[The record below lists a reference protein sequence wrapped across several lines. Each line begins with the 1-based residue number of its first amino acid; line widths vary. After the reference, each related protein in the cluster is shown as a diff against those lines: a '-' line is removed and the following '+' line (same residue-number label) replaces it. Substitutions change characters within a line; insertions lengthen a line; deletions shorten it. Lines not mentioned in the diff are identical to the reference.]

1 MSDTL
6 MSDSEEEGGDFSASE
21 DEWLPGKLDGK
32 NKRKRN
38 DASDSDEISDESDA
52 HSLDEDL
59 SHKSVRKG
67 KQMAVNQQ
75 GSRKSNTKGK
85 QSFKRSGKA
94 SGTTGRLKPISSQDS
109 DSDSGNEHLVDPTK
123 LDLNS
128 KFFTTISSSATAD
141 GKISTQDAAPIFDCN
156 AGIGKL
162 SDSSEEEDGCAIQ
175 TDNKTPAGS
184 KGRKLISKIN
194 ETSQAYVNFQNFTKT
209 LETAKHHLESVTKKQ
224 HTDGNSIDISS
235 LLALGE
241 KSVTVAEKPKPS
253 SKGTTSKSRKV
264 TKKQVESDSDWEEV
278 EEGAEL
284 PSASRTQTVQIT
296 LKPELTKQKKK
307 KCTEI
312 DVDAC
317 IKRMINREKRDAQLV
332 LHKVTIIMGI
342 AHGNV
347 TNSVLNSPTLLA
359 IGNALIPSE
368 RCYPKGRTN
377 VQYFQQI
384 MQFYREI
391 VDLKD
396 RRMFVNSWKK
406 LTLEKSLRLQ
416 LLSQMANCKRDYIL
430 MFIILLR
437 SIGVQ
442 CRMVTSLQ
450 VVPKVL
456 PNSDLLKVVPTK
468 EKVKVP
474 EDTKKNKESDHDY
487 GEGKKKKAK
496 VSKKRKSSPVE
507 IPQLDG
513 ADDTENPRSKR
524 SKQKQPSAVQEGSG
538 SVSTND
544 MKPVSISPRKTRK
557 QRIDEAQ
564 TTEKD
569 NTTKSVA
576 KNGKP
581 AKEAKHVKNKSEPA
595 AAASSSKNETGESS
609 KMIRRDYEPKKNDKP
624 DKLPETSSTTKST
637 SSTPSPAKKIV
648 KIERFNPKT
657 RKLLN
662 NQVLST
668 DEDETNAKM
677 SSCNKLDLW
686 IEAFAE
692 EEERWI
698 PLDVTRGLMECVNEI
713 VQQASSPMLYV
724 LAWNNDGS
732 IKDVSAR
739 YCADY
744 LTVAIKHR
752 IMQQWMDN
760 VLAPFEGGKH
770 CSARDAAEDR
780 ELNRI
785 LEERPLPRTVAEYK
799 NHPYFA
805 LKRHLLKFEA
815 IYPADAPTLGFTS
828 GKEPV
833 YARECV
839 HTLHA
844 REVWLKQARTV
855 KMFETPYKIVSGRP
869 KYDRSSGQMLPS
881 QPLELFGYWQTEEY
895 DPPTA
900 EDGIV
905 PRNAYG
911 NVELFKP
918 CMLPKK
924 TVHLQLPALNRICKK
939 LRIDC
944 AQAVTGFD
952 FHGGSSHPVYD
963 GFVVC
968 EEFRDV
974 VVDAWHEEQH
984 AEEQRA
990 REKYEKRV
998 YGNWKKLIKGLLIR
1012 RKLQHKYN
1020 FDNLVQ

>member
-1 MSDTL
+1 MSDTF
-6 MSDSEEEGGDFSASE
+6 MSDSEEDGGDFSASE
-21 DEWLPGKLDGK
+21 DEWLPGKSDGK
-32 NKRKRN
+32 NSRSAK
-38 DASDSDEISDESDA
+38 DS
-52 HSLDEDL
+52 
-59 SHKSVRKG
+59 
-67 KQMAVNQQ
+67 
-75 GSRKSNTKGK
+75 
-85 QSFKRSGKA
+85 SGA
-94 SGTTGRLKPISSQDS
+94 DS
-109 DSDSGNEHLVDPTK
+109 DSSDHSDALSENGIRSGNTGKGKGRKLAWNAKNGSCNSNSKSKRPSNRPGKTTGVRGKESLKRTHQDSESSGDEHLVDPTK
-123 LDLNS
+123 LDLKS
-128 KFFTTISSSATAD
+128 KFFDAISSNSLARNLPANE
-141 GKISTQDAAPIFDCN
+141 APIFDCN

-162 SDSSEEEDGCAIQ
+162 SDSSEDENDLEQNVEKDARGA
-175 TDNKTPAGS
+175 
-184 KGRKLISKIN
+184 RKLITKIN
-194 ETSQAYVNFQNFTKT
+194 ETSQAYVNFQHFTKT
-209 LETAKHHLESVTKKQ
+209 LETAKNQLESVSKKQ
-224 HTDGNSIDISS
+224 HQHNSSDVSQ

-241 KSVTVAEKPKPS
+241 LGSNAAPKNAPTS
-253 SKGTTSKSRKV
+253 GTKARKA
-264 TKKQVESDSDWEEV
+264 TKKQQESDSDWEEV
-278 EEGAEL
+278 EEATQ
-284 PSASRTQTVQIT
+284 PCTSRTDGQGTVQIT
-296 LKPELTKQKKK
+296 LKSEVAPQKKK

-312 DVDAC
+312 DVEAY
-317 IKRMINREKRDAQLV
+317 ITRMINREKRDAQLV

-342 AHGNV
+342 AHGNL
-347 TNSVLNSPTLLA
+347 TNSVLNAPALLA

-368 RCYPKGRTN
+368 RCYPKGCTN

-384 MQFYREI
+384 MQYYREI

-396 RRMFVNSWKK
+396 RRIFVNKWKK

-416 LLSQMANCKRDYIL
+416 LLSQMANCKRDYVL
-430 MFIILLR
+430 LFIILLR
-437 SIGVQ
+437 SIGIQ

-456 PNSDLLKVVPTK
+456 SNADLLKVVPCK
-468 EKVKVP
+468 EKVKVTQ
-474 EDTKKNKESDHDY
+474 DTTKNVASDHDY
-487 GEGKKKKAK
+487 GEEKKKK
-496 VSKKRKSSPVE
+496 STIPKKRKVTPVE

-513 ADDTENPRSKR
+513 AEDVVKPGGKR
-524 SKQKQPSAVQEGSG
+524 SKQIRT
-538 SVSTND
+538 STAKETP
-544 MKPVSISPRKTRK
+544 KPVSISPRKTRN
-557 QRIDEAQ
+557 QRLGEAKSEENNKEKPKKENGKRSRESKKTAEKS
-564 TTEKD
+564 TTEFDSASKD
-569 NTTKSVA
+569 KQEES
-576 KNGKP
+576 
-581 AKEAKHVKNKSEPA
+581 
-595 AAASSSKNETGESS
+595 SS
-609 KMIRRDYEPKKNDKP
+609 KMIRRDYSQNKNDTNTKP
-624 DKLPETSSTTKST
+624 PAKCSPVKPTP
-637 SSTPSPAKKIV
+637 STPSSSKKIV

-662 NQVLST
+662 NPVLST
-668 DEDETNAKM
+668 DDECSSK
-677 SSCNKLDLW
+677 SSCSKLNLW

-692 EEERWI
+692 EEKRWV
-698 PLDVTRGLMECVNEI
+698 PLDVTRGLLDSVPEI
-713 VQQASSPMLYV
+713 VQLVSTPMLYV
-724 LAWNNDGS
+724 LAWNNDGT

-760 VLAPFEGGKH
+760 ILFPYSGD
-770 CSARDAAEDR
+770 RRNDRNIAEDN
-780 ELNRI
+780 ELSRI
-785 LEERPLPRTVAEYK
+785 LEERPLPRTISEYK

-815 IYPADAPTLGFTS
+815 IYPPDAPTLGFTS

-844 REVWLKQARTV
+844 REIWLKQARTV
-855 KMFETPYKIVSGRP
+855 KMFETPYKVVSGRP
-869 KYDRSSGQMLPS
+869 KYDRSSSQMLPA

-895 DPPTA
+895 EPPTA
-900 EDGIV
+900 ENGVV

-924 TVHLQLPALNRICKK
+924 TVHLQLPGLNRVCKK

-952 FHGGSSHPVYD
+952 FHSGSSHPVYD

-974 VVDAWHEEQH
+974 VVDAWHEEQA

-1020 FDNLVQ
+1020 FDNLNQ

>member
-1 MSDTL
+1 MSDTF
-6 MSDSEEEGGDFSASE
+6 MSESEEEGGDFSASE
-21 DEWLPGKLDGK
+21 DEWLPGKSDGK

-38 DASDSDEISDESDA
+38 DSSDSEAVTDESDG
-52 HSLDEDL
+52 HSEDDEIT
-59 SHKSVRKG
+59 SKTVGKG
-67 KQMAVNQQ
+67 KQMAKNNQ
-75 GSRKSNTKGK
+75 RFHKSNTKGK
-85 QSFKRSGKA
+85 PQTNRTGKA
-94 SGTTGRLKPISSQDS
+94 TGTIGRASVKQSSYQDS
-109 DSDSGNEHLVDPTK
+109 ESDSGDEHLVDPTK

-128 KFFTTISSSATAD
+128 KFFAAISSSSLAGEKVAA
-141 GKISTQDAAPIFDCN
+141 QDAAPVFDCN
-156 AGIGKL
+156 AGMGKL
-162 SDSSEEEDGCAIQ
+162 SDSSEEEEDAVVRH
-175 TDNKTPAGS
+175 DNCTPEDR
-184 KGRKLISKIN
+184 KGRKLIAKIN
-194 ETSQAYVNFQNFTKT
+194 EASQAYVNFQDFTKT
-209 LETAKHHLESVTKKQ
+209 LETAKNHLESATKKQ
-224 HTDGNSIDISS
+224 QQLTAGNAIDISS
-235 LLALGE
+235 LLAMGE
-241 KSVTVAEKPKPS
+241 KSSTVAEKPVPS
-253 SKGTTSKSRKV
+253 AKGTATKSRKAA
-264 TKKQVESDSDWEEV
+264 KKQAESDSDWEEV
-278 EEGAEL
+278 EEGAE
-284 PSASRTQTVQIT
+284 PASTSRAQTVQIT
-296 LKPELTKQKKK
+296 LKPELAKQKKK

-312 DVDAC
+312 DVEAY
-317 IKRMINREKRDAQLV
+317 INRMINREKRDAQLV

-342 AHGNV
+342 AHGNF
-347 TNSVLNSPTLLA
+347 TNGVLNSPTLLA

-368 RCYPKGRTN
+368 RCYPNGRTN

-384 MQFYREI
+384 MQYYREI

-396 RRMFVNSWKK
+396 RRMFVNSWKR

-456 PNSDLLKVVPTK
+456 SNSDLLKVVPAK
-468 EKVKVP
+468 EKMKVAK
-474 EDTKKNKESDHDY
+474 DTKKNVESDHDY
-487 GEGKKKKAK
+487 GEEKKKKAK
-496 VSKKRKSSPVE
+496 
-507 IPQLDG
+507 
-513 ADDTENPRSKR
+513 
-524 SKQKQPSAVQEGSG
+524 
-538 SVSTND
+538 
-544 MKPVSISPRKTRK
+544 
-557 QRIDEAQ
+557 
-564 TTEKD
+564 
-569 NTTKSVA
+569 SVA
-576 KNGKP
+576 KNSKP
-581 AKEAKHVKNKSEPA
+581 SKEAKNVKSKSEPVKTPA
-595 AAASSSKNETGESS
+595 TSSQDKNGESS
-609 KMIRRDYEPKKNDKP
+609 KMIRRDYEAKKDKN
-624 DKLPETSSTTKST
+624 DKLPEKSTIKPITKPTTKST
-637 SSTPSPAKKIV
+637 TSTPSPVKKIV

-657 RKLLN
+657 RKLLKN
-662 NQVLST
+662 PVLST
-668 DEDETNAKM
+668 DDDENSTKT
-677 SSCNKLDLW
+677 SSCNKLNLW

-692 EEERWI
+692 EEQCWI

-713 VQQASSPMLYV
+713 VQQASTPMLYV

-732 IKDVSAR
+732 IKDISAR

-744 LTVAIKHR
+744 LTVTIKHR

-760 VLAPFEGGKH
+760 VLGPFRGGKQ
-770 CSARDAAEDR
+770 CAARDAAEDR

-815 IYPADAPTLGFTS
+815 IYPPDAPTLGFTS

-839 HTLHA
+839 QTLHA

-900 EDGIV
+900 EGGIV

-924 TVHLQLPALNRICKK
+924 TVHLQLPGLNRICKK

-968 EEFRDV
+968 EEFKDV
-974 VVDAWHEEQH
+974 VVDAWHEEQQ

>member
-1 MSDTL
+1 MSDTF
-6 MSDSEEEGGDFSASE
+6 MSDSEEDGGDFSASE
-21 DEWLPGKLDGK
+21 DEWLPEKSGGKNNRRTRDSSEADTDNSEESDVLSEDGTHSGTSIGKGKGRKLALNAKYGPSNSNTK
-32 NKRKRN
+32 NKRPSNRPVKATGATGKGSLKRPN
-38 DASDSDEISDESDA
+38 QESDS
-52 HSLDEDL
+52 
-59 SHKSVRKG
+59 
-67 KQMAVNQQ
+67 
-75 GSRKSNTKGK
+75 
-85 QSFKRSGKA
+85 SG
-94 SGTTGRLKPISSQDS
+94 D
-109 DSDSGNEHLVDPTK
+109 EHLVDPTK
-123 LDLNS
+123 LDLKS
-128 KFFTTISSSATAD
+128 KFFDAISSNPLARNHE
-141 GKISTQDAAPIFDCN
+141 APTFDCN
-156 AGIGKL
+156 AGMGKL
-162 SDSSEEEDGCAIQ
+162 SDSSEEENDAVHSNEK
-175 TDNKTPAGS
+175 DA
-184 KGRKLISKIN
+184 RKLITKIN
-194 ETSQAYVNFQNFTKT
+194 ETSQAYMNFQDYSKT
-209 LETAKHHLESVTKKQ
+209 LETARNQLENVSKKQ
-224 HTDGNSIDISS
+224 QQSNLSDVSQ

-241 KSVTVAEKPKPS
+241 QGSNVAAKNAPVKRT
-253 SKGTTSKSRKV
+253 KARKA
-264 TKKQVESDSDWEEV
+264 TNKQPESDSDWEEV
-278 EEGAEL
+278 EEATQ
-284 PSASRTQTVQIT
+284 PSTSRAQTVQIT
-296 LKPELTKQKKK
+296 LKPEAAAQKKK
-307 KCTEI
+307 KCTVI
-312 DVDAC
+312 DVEAC

-332 LHKVTIIMGI
+332 LHKMTVIMGI
-342 AHGNV
+342 AHGNF
-347 TNSVLNSPTLLA
+347 TNSILNSPSLLA

-368 RCYPKGRTN
+368 RCYPKGCTN
-377 VQYFQQI
+377 IQYFQQI

-430 MFIILLR
+430 LFIILLR

-456 PNSDLLKVVPTK
+456 PNSDLLKVIPSK
-468 EKVKVP
+468 ENVKVS
-474 EDTKKNKESDHDY
+474 EDTKKNAASDHDY
-487 GEGKKKKAK
+487 GEEKKKKST
-496 VSKKRKSSPVE
+496 VQKKRKVAQVE

-513 ADDTENPRSKR
+513 AEDMAKPSSKR
-524 SKQKQPSAVQEGSG
+524 SKQMRT
-538 SVSTND
+538 STASDNNRTNAKETS
-544 MKPVSISPRKTRK
+544 KPVSISPRKTRK
-557 QRIDEAQ
+557 QRLEE
-564 TTEKD
+564 TKSEENSSEKAIRE
-569 NTTKSVA
+569 NSKRSRVSSEVTNSQKSVA
-576 KNGKP
+576 KVGSGSKD
-581 AKEAKHVKNKSEPA
+581 
-595 AAASSSKNETGESS
+595 KNEGSS
-609 KMIRRDYEPKKNDKP
+609 KMIRRDYEQKKKDDITQPLAKCSLAKP
-624 DKLPETSSTTKST
+624 TSSIP
-637 SSTPSPAKKIV
+637 SSGRKIV

-668 DEDETNAKM
+668 DDESN
-677 SSCNKLDLW
+677 SNGSCKKLNLW

-692 EEERWI
+692 EEERWV
-698 PLDVTRGLMECVNEI
+698 PLDVTRGLIECVPEI

-760 VLAPFEGGKH
+760 ILFPYSGDRRT
-770 CSARDAAEDR
+770 ARDIAEDR
-780 ELNRI
+780 ELDRI
-785 LEERPLPRTVAEYK
+785 LEERPLPRTVSEYK

-815 IYPADAPTLGFTS
+815 IYPPDAPTLGFTS

-839 HTLHA
+839 QTLHA

-869 KYDRSSGQMLPS
+869 KYDRASGQMLPS
-881 QPLELFGYWQTEEY
+881 QPLELFGHWQTEDYE
-895 DPPTA
+895 PPTA

-924 TVHLQLPALNRICKK
+924 TVHLRLPCLNRICKK

-974 VVDAWHEEQH
+974 VVDAWHQEQE

-1020 FDNLVQ
+1020 FDNLSQ

>member
-1 MSDTL
+1 MSDTF
-6 MSDSEEEGGDFSASE
+6 MSDSEEDGGDFSASE
-21 DEWLPGKLDGK
+21 DEWLPEKSDGK
-32 NKRKRN
+32 NKRK
-38 DASDSDEISDESDA
+38 ASDSSEADTDASEGLSEDENPSIGKGKGRKTAWKKNGASNSNSKSKRPGKATGATGRGSLKRPHQESD
-52 HSLDEDL
+52 S
-59 SHKSVRKG
+59 
-67 KQMAVNQQ
+67 
-75 GSRKSNTKGK
+75 
-85 QSFKRSGKA
+85 SG
-94 SGTTGRLKPISSQDS
+94 D
-109 DSDSGNEHLVDPTK
+109 EHLVDPTK
-123 LDLNS
+123 LDLKS
-128 KFFTTISSSATAD
+128 KFFDTVSTNPLD
-141 GKISTQDAAPIFDCN
+141 GDLPVPTFDCN

-162 SDSSEEEDGCAIQ
+162 SDSSEEENDEKV
-175 TDNKTPAGS
+175 TKD
-184 KGRKLISKIN
+184 GRKLIAKIN
-194 ETSQAYVNFQNFTKT
+194 ETSQAYVNFQDFTKT
-209 LETAKHHLESVTKKQ
+209 LETAKNQLERVSKKQ
-224 HTDGNSIDISS
+224 QQGNQNASNTSDVSQ

-241 KSVTVAEKPKPS
+241 QSSSTAAKSVPK
-253 SKGTTSKSRKV
+253 KHTKARKA
-264 TKKQVESDSDWEEV
+264 TNKQVESDSDWEEV
-278 EEGAEL
+278 EEGVQ
-284 PSASRTQTVQIT
+284 PSTSRTGTVQIT
-296 LKPELTKQKKK
+296 LKPEVAAQKKK
-307 KCTEI
+307 KCAEF
-312 DVDAC
+312 DVEAC

-332 LHKVTIIMGI
+332 LHKVTVIMGI
-342 AHGNV
+342 AHGNF
-347 TNSVLNSPTLLA
+347 TNSVLNSASLLA
-359 IGNALIPSE
+359 IGNKLIPSE
-368 RCYPKGRTN
+368 RCYPKGCTN
-377 VQYFQQI
+377 ISYFQQI
-384 MQFYREI
+384 MQYYREI

-430 MFIILLR
+430 LFIILLR

-456 PNSDLLKVVPTK
+456 PNSDLLKVIPSK
-468 EKVKVP
+468 EKLS
-474 EDTKKNKESDHDY
+474 TKKTVASDHDY
-487 GEGKKKKAK
+487 GEEKKKSKSG
-496 VSKKRKSSPVE
+496 VTKKRKNSPVE

-513 ADDTENPRSKR
+513 AEDIVKPSSKR
-524 SKQKQPSAVQEGSG
+524 TKQMRASTGTTKPS
-538 SVSTND
+538 
-544 MKPVSISPRKTRK
+544 KPVSISPRKTRK
-557 QRIDEAQ
+557 QRSDEAKSLENNKQ
-564 TTEKD
+564 KPTEVNGRSSIESKKGSKKPVKPVESDPKD
-569 NTTKSVA
+569 
-576 KNGKP
+576 KP
-581 AKEAKHVKNKSEPA
+581 E
-595 AAASSSKNETGESS
+595 GSS
-609 KMIRRDYEPKKNDKP
+609 KMIRRDYEQKKKDKTKQPP
-624 DKLPETSSTTKST
+624 DKTYPVKPTPASTQ
-637 SSTPSPAKKIV
+637 SPGKKKIV

-657 RKLLN
+657 RKLLSN
-662 NQVLST
+662 PVLST
-668 DEDETNAKM
+668 DDESNSK
-677 SSCNKLDLW
+677 SSSNKVNLW
-686 IEAFAE
+686 IEVYAE
-692 EEERWI
+692 EEKRWVS
-698 PLDVTRGLMECVNEI
+698 LDVTRGLLDCVPEI

-724 LAWNNDGS
+724 LAWNNDGT

-760 VLAPFEGGKH
+760 ILFPYSGNQRTE
-770 CSARDAAEDR
+770 RDIAEDR

-785 LEERPLPRTVAEYK
+785 LEERPLPRTVSEYK

-815 IYPADAPTLGFTS
+815 IYPPDAPTLGFTS

-869 KYDRSSGQMLPS
+869 KYDRASGQMLPS

-895 DPPTA
+895 EPPTA
-900 EDGIV
+900 ENGIV

-974 VVDAWHEEQH
+974 VVDAWHQEQE

-1020 FDNLVQ
+1020 FDNLNQ

>member
-1 MSDTL
+1 MSDTF
-6 MSDSEEEGGDFSASE
+6 MSDTEEDEGDFSASE
-21 DEWLPGKLDGK
+21 DEWLPGKSDGK
-32 NKRKRN
+32 NSRSAK
-38 DASDSDEISDESDA
+38 DSSEADTDSSDHSDA
-52 HSLDEDL
+52 LSEHGIHSGT
-59 SHKSVRKG
+59 SGKG
-67 KQMAVNQQ
+67 KGKKSSWNPKN
-75 GSRKSNTKGK
+75 GPHNSNTKRQRPPGK
-85 QSFKRSGKA
+85 TTGVSGKG
-94 SGTTGRLKPISSQDS
+94 SLKRAHQES
-109 DSDSGNEHLVDPTK
+109 DSSGDEYLVDPTQ
-123 LDLNS
+123 LDLKS
-128 KFFTTISSSATAD
+128 KFFDAISSNSLARNLPANE
-141 GKISTQDAAPIFDCN
+141 APTFDCN

-162 SDSSEEEDGCAIQ
+162 SDSSEDENDLEQNVEKDARGA
-175 TDNKTPAGS
+175 
-184 KGRKLISKIN
+184 RKLITKIN
-194 ETSQAYVNFQNFTKT
+194 ETSQAYVNFQDFTKT
-209 LETAKHHLESVTKKQ
+209 LEKAKNHLESVSKTQQLNNSSDVSQLLAMGELGSNAALKTVPPRGTKARKATKKQ
-224 HTDGNSIDISS
+224 
-235 LLALGE
+235 
-241 KSVTVAEKPKPS
+241 
-253 SKGTTSKSRKV
+253 
-264 TKKQVESDSDWEEV
+264 QESDSDWEEV
-278 EEGAEL
+278 EEATQ
-284 PSASRTQTVQIT
+284 PSTSRTDGQGTVQIT
-296 LKPELTKQKKK
+296 LKSEVAPQKKK

-312 DVDAC
+312 DVEAY
-317 IKRMINREKRDAQLV
+317 ITRMINREKRDAQLV

-342 AHGNV
+342 AHGNL
-347 TNSVLNSPTLLA
+347 TNAVLNSPALLG

-368 RCYPKGRTN
+368 RCYPKGCTN

-384 MQFYREI
+384 MQYYREI

-396 RRMFVNSWKK
+396 RRVFVNRWKK
-406 LTLEKSLRLQ
+406 LTQEKSLRLQ
-416 LLSQMANCKRDYIL
+416 LLSQMANCKRDYVL
-430 MFIILLR
+430 LFIILLR
-437 SIGVQ
+437 SIGIQ

-456 PNSDLLKVVPTK
+456 SNSDLLKVVPSK
-468 EKVKVP
+468 EKLKVT
-474 EDTKKNKESDHDY
+474 EDSTKNVASDHDY
-487 GEGKKKKAK
+487 GEEKKKK
-496 VSKKRKSSPVE
+496 SNMPKKRKVSPVE

-513 ADDTENPRSKR
+513 AEDVVKPGGKR
-524 SKQKQPSAVQEGSG
+524 SKQMRS
-538 SVSTND
+538 STAEPTS
-544 MKPVSISPRKTRK
+544 KPVSISPRKTRN
-557 QRIDEAQ
+557 QRLDEAKSKENSKKQ
-564 TTEKD
+564 TKKENDKRSRESNSTSEK
-569 NTTKSVA
+569 TTTA
-576 KNGKP
+576 GD
-581 AKEAKHVKNKSEPA
+581 
-595 AAASSSKNETGESS
+595 SSSKDKNEGSSS
-609 KMIRRDYEPKKNDKP
+609 KMVRRDYGQKKKDSNTKTPVKCSPVKP
-624 DKLPETSSTTKST
+624 TPC
-637 SSTPSPAKKIV
+637 TPSSSKKIV

-662 NQVLST
+662 NPVLST
-668 DEDETNAKM
+668 DDEC
-677 SSCNKLDLW
+677 SSKSSNGKLNLW

-692 EEERWI
+692 EEKRWV
-698 PLDVTRGLMECVNEI
+698 PLDVTRGLLDCVSEM
-713 VQQASSPMLYV
+713 VQLVSTPMLYV
-724 LAWNNDGS
+724 LAWNNDGT

-760 VLAPFEGGKH
+760 ILFPYSGD
-770 CSARDAAEDR
+770 RDTDRNIAEDN
-780 ELNRI
+780 ELSRI
-785 LEERPLPRTVAEYK
+785 LEERPLPRTISEYK

-815 IYPADAPTLGFTS
+815 IYPSDAPTLGFTS

-844 REVWLKQARTV
+844 REIWLKQARTV
-855 KMFETPYKIVSGRP
+855 KMFETPYKVVSGRP
-869 KYDRSSGQMLPS
+869 KYDRSSGQMLPA

-900 EDGIV
+900 ENGIV

-924 TVHLQLPALNRICKK
+924 TVHLQLPALNRVCKK

-952 FHGGSSHPVYD
+952 FHSGSSHPVYD

-974 VVDAWHEEQH
+974 VVDAWHEEQA

-1020 FDNLVQ
+1020 FDNLN

>member
-1 MSDTL
+1 MSDTF
-6 MSDSEEEGGDFSASE
+6 MSDSEEDGADFSASE
-21 DEWLPGKLDGK
+21 DEWLPEKSDGK
-32 NKRKRN
+32 NSRKTR
-38 DASDSDEISDESDA
+38 DSSEGDTDESEVLSEDEI
-52 HSLDEDL
+52 HSIG
-59 SHKSVRKG
+59 KG
-67 KQMAVNQQ
+67 KGRKVAWNKNGPSNSNSKNKGTFNRQ
-75 GSRKSNTKGK
+75 GKVTGAIGKG
-85 QSFKRSGKA
+85 SLKR
-94 SGTTGRLKPISSQDS
+94 PHQDS
-109 DSDSGNEHLVDPTK
+109 DSSGDEHLVDPTK
-123 LDLNS
+123 LDLKS
-128 KFFTTISSSATAD
+128 KFFDTVPTNPLIGSLPVPT
-141 GKISTQDAAPIFDCN
+141 FDCN

-162 SDSSEEEDGCAIQ
+162 SDSSEEENDE
-175 TDNKTPAGS
+175 KVS
-184 KGRKLISKIN
+184 KGGRKLIKKIN
-194 ETSQAYVNFQNFTKT
+194 ETSKAYVNFQDFTKT
-209 LETAKHHLESVTKKQ
+209 LETAKNHLENVSKKQ
-224 HTDGNSIDISS
+224 QQGSQNASNTSDVSQ

-241 KSVTVAEKPKPS
+241 QSSSTAVKNVPKKHTKP
-253 SKGTTSKSRKV
+253 RKA
-264 TKKQVESDSDWEEV
+264 TNKQVESDSDWEEV
-278 EEGAEL
+278 EESTQ
-284 PSASRTQTVQIT
+284 PSTSRTGTVQIT
-296 LKPELTKQKKK
+296 LKPEVAAQKKK
-307 KCTEI
+307 KCPEI
-312 DVDAC
+312 DVEAC

-332 LHKVTIIMGI
+332 LHKVTVIMGI
-342 AHGNV
+342 AHGNF
-347 TNSVLNSPTLLA
+347 TNSVLNSAALLA

-384 MQFYREI
+384 MQYYREI

-406 LTLEKSLRLQ
+406 LSLEKSLRLQ

-430 MFIILLR
+430 LFIILLR

-442 CRMVTSLQ
+442 CRMVTSFQ

-456 PNSDLLKVVPTK
+456 PNSDLLKVVPSK
-468 EKVKVP
+468 EKVG
-474 EDTKKNKESDHDY
+474 TKKNVASDHDY
-487 GEGKKKKAK
+487 GEEKKTK
-496 VSKKRKSSPVE
+496 SSINKKRKISPVE

-513 ADDTENPRSKR
+513 AEDIAKPSTKR
-524 SKQKQPSAVQEGSG
+524 SKQMRA
-538 SVSTND
+538 STAHDNKCSESNRAESS
-544 MKPVSISPRKTRK
+544 KPVSISPRKTRK
-557 QRIDEAQ
+557 QRSDEAKSKENS
-564 TTEKD
+564 TEKPTEK
-569 NTTKSVA
+569 NSRRSIEITKKAETPIDSGSE
-576 KNGKP
+576 GK
-581 AKEAKHVKNKSEPA
+581 AEG
-595 AAASSSKNETGESS
+595 SSG
-609 KMIRRDYEPKKNDKP
+609 MIRRNYEQKKEEITH
-624 DKLPETSSTTKST
+624 LPEKS
-637 SSTPSPAKKIV
+637 PPAKPPASNTHLSGKKIV

-657 RKLLN
+657 RKLLTN
-662 NQVLST
+662 PVLST
-668 DEDETNAKM
+668 DDESSSK
-677 SSCNKLDLW
+677 SSCNKVNLW

-698 PLDVTRGLMECVNEI
+698 PLDVTRGLLECVSEI

-724 LAWNNDGS
+724 LAWNNDGT

-760 VLAPFEGGKH
+760 TLFPYSGDGR
-770 CSARDAAEDR
+770 SSRDIAEDR

-785 LEERPLPRTVAEYK
+785 LEERPLPRTVSEYK

-855 KMFETPYKIVSGRP
+855 KMFETAYKVVSGRP
-869 KYDRSSGQMLPS
+869 KYDRASGQMLPS

-924 TVHLQLPALNRICKK
+924 TVHLQLPGLNRICKK

-974 VVDAWHEEQH
+974 VVDAWHQEQE
-984 AEEQRA
+984 AEELRA

-1020 FDNLVQ
+1020 FDNLNQ

>member
-1 MSDTL
+1 MSDTF
-6 MSDSEEEGGDFSASE
+6 MSESEEEGGDFSASE
-21 DEWLPGKLDGK
+21 DEWLPGKSDGK

-38 DASDSDEISDESDA
+38 DSSDSEAVSDESDG
-52 HSLDEDL
+52 HSEDDEIT
-59 SHKSVRKG
+59 SKTVGKG
-67 KQMAVNQQ
+67 KQMAKNNQ
-75 GSRKSNTKGK
+75 RFHK
-85 QSFKRSGKA
+85 
-94 SGTTGRLKPISSQDS
+94 
-109 DSDSGNEHLVDPTK
+109 
-123 LDLNS
+123 
-128 KFFTTISSSATAD
+128 
-141 GKISTQDAAPIFDCN
+141 
-156 AGIGKL
+156 
-162 SDSSEEEDGCAIQ
+162 SSEEEDDAVVQ
-175 TDNKTPAGS
+175 HDNSTPEDR
-184 KGRKLISKIN
+184 KGRKLIAKIN
-194 ETSQAYVNFQNFTKT
+194 EASQAYVNFQDFTKT
-209 LETAKHHLESVTKKQ
+209 LETAKNHLESATKKQ
-224 HTDGNSIDISS
+224 QQLTAGNAIDISS
-235 LLALGE
+235 LLAMGE
-241 KSVTVAEKPKPS
+241 KSSTVAEKPVHS
-253 SKGTTSKSRKV
+253 AKGTTSKSRKAA
-264 TKKQVESDSDWEEV
+264 KKQAESDSDWEEV
-278 EEGAEL
+278 EEGAE
-284 PSASRTQTVQIT
+284 PASTSRAETVQIT
-296 LKPELTKQKKK
+296 LKPELAKQKKK

-312 DVDAC
+312 DVEAY
-317 IKRMINREKRDAQLV
+317 INRMINREKRDAQLV

-342 AHGNV
+342 AHGNF
-347 TNSVLNSPTLLA
+347 TNGVLNSPTLLA

-368 RCYPKGRTN
+368 RCYPNGRTN

-384 MQFYREI
+384 MQYYREI

-396 RRMFVNSWKK
+396 RRMFVNSWKR

-456 PNSDLLKVVPTK
+456 SNSDLLKVVPAK
-468 EKVKVP
+468 EKMKVAN
-474 EDTKKNKESDHDY
+474 DTKKNVESDHDY
-487 GEGKKKKAK
+487 GEEKKKKAK
-496 VSKKRKSSPVE
+496 ASRKRKSSPVE

-513 ADDTENPRSKR
+513 ADDTESSRSNR
-524 SKQKQPSAVQEGSG
+524 SKQKRTSAVPPDGNTK
-538 SVSTND
+538 VS
-544 MKPVSISPRKTRK
+544 
-557 QRIDEAQ
+557 
-564 TTEKD
+564 
-569 NTTKSVA
+569 
-576 KNGKP
+576 
-581 AKEAKHVKNKSEPA
+581 KEA
-595 AAASSSKNETGESS
+595 T
-609 KMIRRDYEPKKNDKP
+609 KP
-624 DKLPETSSTTKST
+624 
-637 SSTPSPAKKIV
+637 IV

-657 RKLLN
+657 RKLLKN
-662 NQVLST
+662 PVLST
-668 DEDETNAKM
+668 DDDESNNKT
-677 SSCNKLDLW
+677 SSCNKLNLW

-692 EEERWI
+692 EEQRWI

-713 VQQASSPMLYV
+713 VQQASTPMLYV

-732 IKDVSAR
+732 IKDISAR

-744 LTVAIKHR
+744 LTVTIKHR

-760 VLAPFEGGKH
+760 VLGPFRGGKQ
-770 CSARDAAEDR
+770 CAARDAAEDR

-815 IYPADAPTLGFTS
+815 IYPPDAPTLGFTS

-881 QPLELFGYWQTEEY
+881 QPLELFGYWQTDEY

-924 TVHLQLPALNRICKK
+924 TVHLQLPGLNRICKK

-968 EEFRDV
+968 EEFKDV
-974 VVDAWHEEQH
+974 VVDAWHEEQQ